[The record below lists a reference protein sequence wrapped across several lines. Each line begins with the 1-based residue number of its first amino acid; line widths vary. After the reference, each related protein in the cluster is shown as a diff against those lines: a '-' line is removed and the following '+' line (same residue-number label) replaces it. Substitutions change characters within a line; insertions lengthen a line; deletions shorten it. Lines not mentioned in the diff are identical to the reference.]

1 MKSPKFKFS
10 TPSVLMV
17 ATIVAAQTLT
27 TGALAQGEAV
37 NIDKPTLVEECLAVG
52 PEMSPAD
59 KELLTVEITSW
70 KNVFATKLIADTRNC
85 LNLLTGEV
93 WQYSRMLNGFVTLE
107 TIENDAAER
116 QASKQAEAAAERA
129 SKQAEAASAAAERA
143 AERAREQAEAASAA
157 AERAAERARGRLF
170 VEATERVQALELEVT
185 RGMQA
190 EVMVAT
196 FDACA
201 GYYRQDKQ
209 SAMLSPVCNQFFL
222 DAGLPDTVF
231 SFQTDEIIEA
241 KRLAIETS
249 QLLEEVIND

>member
-1 MKSPKFKFS
+1 
-10 TPSVLMV
+10 MV

-143 AERAREQAEAASAA
+143 AERAR
-157 AERAAERARGRLF
+157 GRLF

-241 KRLAIETS
+241 KRLAVETS